1 MSTSTE
7 ITDGTSARSVW
18 NIARLVYRERFRGQ
32 VFVHDG
38 RTALLALSMLGN
50 ESPQTFRVLAELF
63 FACESGQTAEE
74 VEWIARDFKEAESCP
89 SA

>member
-1 MSTSTE
+1 MSTKTL
-7 ITDGTSARSVW
+7 DGKSVRSVW

-50 ESPQTFRVLAELF
+50 ESPQAFRVLAELF
-63 FACESGQTAEE
+63 FACESGQSPEE

-89 SA
+89 AA